1 MLTGTATRAAAS
13 VRQHDALPGP
23 SVQATQLL
31 LPRPLCGLEGFAMQ
45 GDVANFVETEQLI
58 EVGGDG
64 PPVVSSFV
72 VVRGSIPLLWSQIPN
87 IKYKPTTLIAPLQTS
102 DAPFDR
108 HVREL
113 IEKYKVGQTLL
124 RLLLRL
130 HCNTPKP
137 FLQLA
142 GSSHESTSAAAVHE
156 LSYLQQPPQCSPG
169 RP

>member
-1 MLTGTATRAAAS
+1 MPSAQPL
-13 VRQHDALPGP
+13 VPG
-23 SVQATQLL
+23 ATQW
-31 LPRPLCGLEGFAMQ
+31 PQASPSGVCMQ

-64 PPVVSSFV
+64 LPVISSFV

-113 IEKYKVGQTLL
+113 IEKYKVSQT
-124 RLLLRL
+124 RAPAL
-130 HCNTPKP
+130 HPQVLPENCRIQPGVN
-137 FLQLA
+137 F
-142 GSSHESTSAAAVHE
+142 SSSSA
-156 LSYLQQPPQCSPG
+156 
-169 RP
+169 

>member
-1 MLTGTATRAAAS
+1 MLTGTAARAAAS

-31 LPRPLCGLEGFAMQ
+31 LPSHLCGLEDLPMQ

-113 IEKYKVGQTLL
+113 IEKYKVGQALL
-124 RLLLRL
+124 RLLCACTATPPSPS
-130 HCNTPKP
+130 CN
-137 FLQLA
+137 L
-142 GSSHESTSAAAVHE
+142 
-156 LSYLQQPPQCSPG
+156 
-169 RP
+169 